1 MKKAFKVIGWVF
13 LSLIVALLILITGL
27 YLVNMLD
34 KHPGY
39 SADLQIEAGA
49 PAPMQVGF
57 AAEKV
62 TPEVPD
68 QWEDKNG
75 DAKYKPEDGDTYTD
89 LNGNGQFDP
98 VWIAGFSNS
107 KPANGIHDDVWARA
121 MVIDDGIT
129 RLAIVSLDAIG
140 YMHNDVVD
148 IRKMIPEEAGITY
161 MILSSTHTHEGAD
174 LMGIWGESPFKSGVD
189 QTYMQFVKE
198 QVVESV
204 VTAVNNLS
212 PARLEISQDLTGADG
227 LVKDTRDP
235 QVFDN
240 GLRMIRA
247 VDKDTEKTLGTLV
260 SWGNHPET
268 LWSRNLLISSDFPH
282 YVREGVENGMYSGDS
297 LIHEGVGG
305 VTVYVS
311 AAIGG
316 LMCTHP
322 SLTIVDPFTG
332 EEFAEPSFA
341 KAEAQGRHLSNLILN
356 AMDNP
361 IETIDST
368 GISLL
373 VKTIELPLDNNVFK
387 LASLLGV
394 IDRGPVGWMK
404 TRSEL
409 AIGNIGPLSFVAI
422 PGEIYPELVNGGV
435 EAPPGGDYP
444 GPIIE
449 TPPIREMMPGKYKFV
464 FGLANDEI
472 GYIIPKTQWD
482 VEAPYSYGRD
492 NSPYGEENSLG
503 PETASILHTHLK
515 DMFGVG
521 ESMK

>member
-1 MKKAFKVIGWVF
+1 MKKAIKIFGWVF
-13 LSLIVALLILITGL
+13 LSLVVVLLMLVSSL
-27 YLVNMLD
+27 YLVNMRD
-34 KHPGY
+34 KHPEY
-39 SADLQIEAGA
+39 NTDMHIEAGT
-49 PAPMQVGF
+49 PALLMVGF
-57 AAEKV
+57 AAKIV
-62 TPEVPD
+62 TPKVPD

-75 DAKYKPEDGDTYTD
+75 DAKYNPEDGDTYTD
-89 LNGNGQFDP
+89 LNGNGKFDP

-107 KPANGIHDDVWARA
+107 KPANGIHDDVWTRT
-121 MVIDDGIT
+121 MVIDDGNT

-148 IRKMIPEEAGITY
+148 IRKMLPEEAGITY

-174 LMGIWGESPFKSGVD
+174 LMGIWGESPFKSGVN
-189 QTYMQFVKE
+189 QTYMQFVKD
-198 QVVESV
+198 QVVQSIV
-204 VTAVNNLS
+204 AAAKNLRS
-212 PARLEISQDLTGADG
+212 AKLEISQDLTGADG

-247 VDKDTEKTLGTLV
+247 IDKETDETLGTLV

-282 YVREGVENGMYSGDS
+282 FVREGVENGVYSGDS

-332 EEFAEPSFA
+332 EEFAEPSFE
-341 KAEAQGRHLSNLILN
+341 KAAAQGRHLSNLILK
-356 AMDNP
+356 AMDDP

-368 GISLL
+368 SISLL
-373 VKTIELPLDNNVFK
+373 VKTIDLPIDNIIFRI
-387 LASLLGV
+387 AGMLGV
-394 IDRGPVGWMK
+394 IDRGTTGWMK

-409 AIGNIGPLSFVAI
+409 AIGSIGPLSFVAI

-435 EAPPGGDYP
+435 EAPPEGDYP
-444 GPIIE
+444 GPIVE
-449 TPPIREMMPGKYKFV
+449 TLPIREMMPGKYKFI

-482 VEAPYSYGRD
+482 VEAPYGYGRD
-492 NSPYGEENSLG
+492 KAPYGEENSLG
-503 PETASILHTHLK
+503 PETASILHKHLK
-515 DMFGVG
+515 EMFR
-521 ESMK
+521 KN